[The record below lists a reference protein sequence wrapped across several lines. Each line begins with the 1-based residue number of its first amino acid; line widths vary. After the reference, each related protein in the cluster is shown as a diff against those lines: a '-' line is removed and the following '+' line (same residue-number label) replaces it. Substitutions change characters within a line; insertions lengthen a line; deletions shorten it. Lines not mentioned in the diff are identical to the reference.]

1 MTAGMNLLVDVWRIT
16 QADDDAV
23 GGASI
28 TGTVSF
34 HNVQAR
40 MNANEEE
47 QVLLQQGFDT
57 MRTFNM
63 AVVPGTLEIKERD
76 EVVIIRPKNHPYAT
90 DRFRVVGI
98 RYQDFNTYDSRRNY
112 MLLSLTRSVRAH
124 AIQ

>member
-1 MTAGMNLLVDVWRIT
+1 MTAGLNLRINIWRIT
-16 QADDDAV
+16 QAPDDVV

-28 TGTVSF
+28 TGTVSYY
-34 HNVQAR
+34 NVQAR
-40 MNANEEE
+40 MNANEE
-47 QVLLQQGFDT
+47 QQLLLQQGLET

-63 AVVPGTLEIKERD
+63 TVSPGTLDIKERD
-76 EVVIIRPKNHPYAT
+76 EIQIVVPFNHPYID

-98 RYQDFNTYDSRRNY
+98 RYQDLDPTDPRSY